1 MALFKRGKWWWTDFS
16 VNGVRYRMPLDTA
29 DWREALSREKEKIA
43 EAQAGK
49 LSVASQSFARLAFSE
64 ALERYLAD
72 RSAHVALRSRKTESD
87 HAKPLRESFD
97 AIPVFRISAEAI
109 LAHIRQ
115 RKEKGISNVTINMEI
130 GIVRRVLKR
139 AKRWSQIADEVP
151 RLPERRDIGRALSFE
166 EKTRLLRMAT
176 IKPEWDIARLAAILA
191 LNTTMRGCELKG
203 LRWRDVDFIERT
215 ITIRRSKT
223 AAGER
228 VIPLN
233 GDAWSVILS
242 LRDRAKNLLGNNPQ
256 ADWYLFPH
264 AEGYTKPDPTMPM
277 TGWRSAWR
285 SLTRAINC
293 PKCGELQQP
302 AETCVNN
309 ECKTDLS
316 KVKSPLHGLR
326 FHDLRHHAITELAE
340 SQASE
345 RTIMAIA
352 GHISPRMLDH
362 YSHIRMD
369 AKRRALE
376 ALSGRGSEG
385 GYGTKEDTKSNT
397 EQESSLEVTEKN
409 GGDDETRT
417 RDLCRDSGHA
427 NHWRTQN
434 QADTVAIVGNRWL
447 RWAWSA

>member
-16 VNGVRYRMPLDTA
+16 VNGVRYRQPIRDERGQRTK
-29 DWREALSREKEKIA
+29 DWREALSREKELIA
-43 EAQAGK
+43 QAQAGR
-49 LSVASQSFARLAFSE
+49 LTVAGQSFARLAFTE
-64 ALERYLAD
+64 ALERYLSD
-72 RSAHVALRSRKTESD
+72 RSAHVTPRSKRTESD

-97 AIPVFRISAEAI
+97 ATSVSRISADAI
-109 LAHIRQ
+109 LTYIRQ

-130 GIVRRVLKR
+130 GILRRVLKR
-139 AKRWSQIADEVP
+139 AKRWSLVADEIP

-166 EKTRLLRMAT
+166 QKTRLLKMAAA
-176 IKPEWDIARLAAILA
+176 KPEWDTARLAAILA

-203 LRWRDVDFIERT
+203 LRWRDVDFMERT
-215 ITIRRSKT
+215 IAIRRSKT

-233 GDAWSVILS
+233 ADAWSAILS
-242 LRDRAKNLLGNNPQ
+242 LREKAQKLFGDTVEP
-256 ADWYLFPH
+256 DWYVLPH
-264 AEGYTKPDPTMPM
+264 AEGFTKPDATRPM

-293 PKCGELQQP
+293 PACGQLQQH
-302 AETCVNN
+302 ANVCAND
-309 ECKTDLS
+309 ECKADLS

-345 RTIMAIA
+345 RTIMASA

-369 AKRRALE
+369 AKRKAVE
-376 ALSGRGSEG
+376 ALSGKGLVG
-385 GYGTKEDTKSNT
+385 GYGTKDDTKPETNAVP
-397 EQESSLEVTEKN
+397 SSYVIEKN
-409 GGDDETRT
+409 GGDDGTRT
-417 RDLCRDSGHA
+417 RGLCRDRA
-427 NHWRTQN
+427 
-434 QADTVAIVGNRWL
+434 AF
-447 RWAWSA
+447 